1 MGFESRDFVFIP
13 TRFETRW
20 TNVLPAQF
28 YIAEG
33 ADETA
38 TQSTGNNCFFLLV
51 KVTAR
56 LITDDKETQSLT
68 GRRLLEKGRKD
79 FNSQA
84 CIAGRAPCH
93 IRGVE
98 ELPLKGYIA
107 FRAVD
112 RRAHHAVTPISL

>member
-1 MGFESRDFVFIP
+1 MGFEGCDFAFIP
-13 TRFETRW
+13 TRLEARRTD
-20 TNVLPAQF
+20 VLPAQF
-28 YIAEG
+28 YIAKG

-38 TQSTGNNCFFLLV
+38 TQSTGNNCLFLLV

-56 LITDDKETQSLT
+56 LITDGKETQSLSV
-68 GRRLLEKGRKD
+68 RRLLEKGRKY

-93 IRGVE
+93 IRSVE

-107 FRAVD
+107 FGAVD